1 MSTSLIACAIDQRES
16 AIVRMTKSAGNT
28 YTLDGCETLPFGLE
42 ELASAKGSRLLNK
55 LDNHLNE
62 WPNEELALCIAPKS
76 YLPLPV
82 SFPANASTERCRE
95 YCQIEA
101 QYFLSQPQE
110 YDCDCAAYGMSLK
123 KAHEKKMLL
132 FYPAAASR
140 RVSEHFAASR
150 RLIFSG
156 TPQLPLLH
164 LSRFCAGRQVILEIE
179 NNYLLLTESKE
190 GRIQQFS
197 CREVKNRKE
206 SEYFTI
212 KELVE
217 NPLFRETEV
226 QLTGTLAD
234 KAMTRLIKK
243 ESAMTLKPLSLPPS
257 LSINNPSKFSISSA
271 VAVKA
276 VSTAL
281 MALYEQKRFTL
292 FSD

>member
-1 MSTSLIACAIDQRES
+1 MSRSLIACAIDAREC
-16 AIVRMTKSAGNT
+16 AVVCIQKSGSNG
-28 YTLDGCETLPFGLE
+28 YSLNGCKTFPFGLE
-42 ELASAKGSRLLNK
+42 ELASAKGNRLLKK

-62 WPNEELALCIAPKS
+62 WPDEELALCIAPPS

-82 SFPANASTERCRE
+82 SFPANTSAERCLE
-95 YCQIEA
+95 YSRIEA
-101 QYFLSQPQE
+101 QYFLSQPRK
-110 YDCDCAAYGMSLK
+110 YDCDCATYGMSQNGT
-123 KAHEKKMLL
+123 HEKKMLL

-140 RVSEHFAASR
+140 RVSEHLAASR
-150 RLIFSG
+150 QLIFNG

-164 LSRFCAGRQVILEIE
+164 LSRFTAERQVILEIE
-179 NNYLLLTESKE
+179 SNYLLLTESKE

-217 NPLFRETEV
+217 NPLFREARV

-234 KAMTRLIKK
+234 KAMTKLIKK
-243 ESAMTLKPLSLPPS
+243 ESLMTLQPLSIPPS
-257 LSINNPSKFSISSA
+257 LSISNPSKFSISSA

-276 VSTAL
+276 ISLAV
-281 MALYEQKRFTL
+281 MALDTQKRFTL